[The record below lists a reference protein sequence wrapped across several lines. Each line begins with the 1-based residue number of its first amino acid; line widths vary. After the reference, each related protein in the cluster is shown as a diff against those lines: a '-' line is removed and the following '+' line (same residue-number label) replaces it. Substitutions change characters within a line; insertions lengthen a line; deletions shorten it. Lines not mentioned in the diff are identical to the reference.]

1 MGLKVSNG
9 CVFIIVL
16 VFWLF
21 LLFCFWPRIRNVV
34 RLRMLLG
41 FLSLPGQLIM
51 GLGMGELDGVA
62 GVGGLFVTDGGALNK
77 MFFPSLGLFAS
88 CRLDLMLF
96 SCIG

>member
-1 MGLKVSNG
+1 
-9 CVFIIVL
+9 
-16 VFWLF
+16 
-21 LLFCFWPRIRNVV
+21 
-34 RLRMLLG
+34 
-41 FLSLPGQLIM
+41 M